1 MSPEARLLGNVGV
14 FGMRDCVY
22 RKHENPPNNLPA
34 GVGGAGPGD
43 LLTGSILY
51 PISTSMHNI
60 ANLYGLYLSS
70 KFNTNDLNSMERAAL
85 QMTQVF
91 NLDTIV

>member
-1 MSPEARLLGNVGV
+1 MSTEARLLGNVGV

-22 RKHENPPNNLPA
+22 GKHENPPNDLPA
-34 GVGGAGPGD
+34 GVGGAGLGD
-43 LLTGSILY
+43 LLTCSVLY
-51 PISTSMHNI
+51 MHNI

-70 KFNTNDLNSMERAAL
+70 KFNTNELSSIERAAL